1 MDKLKE
7 ISQYVLAGMVAVGF
21 FVLIIL
27 LVKVEIP
34 EANSD
39 VLNLVVGALIG
50 SFTTIV
56 SYFFGSSKG
65 SSDKTKMLGGQ
76 K

>member
-1 MDKLKE
+1 MEKLKE
-7 ISQYVLAGMVAVGF
+7 ISQYVLAGMVALGF

>member
-1 MDKLKE
+1 MEKLKE

>member
-7 ISQYVLAGMVAVGF
+7 ISQYVLGGLVAVGF
-21 FVLIIL
+21 FVLIFALI
-27 LVKVEIP
+27 KVEIP
-34 EANSD
+34 QANSD